1 MTKKEMYARM
11 HAEYQVA
18 KKEIEKDFAK
28 FIKDFVATNKRM
40 LKQVEDGIITKDA
53 YQVWYQQQV
62 LHSNWAKGMIDQ
74 LSSDL
79 TKADINA
86 MKVADDAIPSFMAES
101 ENLSK
106 YRIARMTGDDVS
118 FSLVNERAVKATMDR
133 NLLPVVDPERAM
145 KWNTRRVRSAI
156 TQGVIQGKS
165 MEDVAKNIQKVAGV
179 NDKIAMRDART
190 AINGA
195 ENAGTLDAYKEAE
208 ALGLKITKVWLAT
221 MDDVTRDSHV
231 QMDGEEVGIDE
242 KFSNDLEYP
251 CDPNGDPSEVY
262 NCRCTMITKID
273 GEEIDMSGRINKTKM
288 SYKEWKDA
296 HKRQN
301 R

>member
-40 LKQVEDGIITKDA
+40 LKQVEDGIITRDA

-62 LHSNWAKGMIDQ
+62 LHSNWAKGMINQ
-74 LSSDL
+74 LGADL

-86 MKVADDAIPSFMAES
+86 MQVADEAIPSLMAES
-101 ENLSK
+101 ENISK
-106 YRIARMTGDDVS
+106 YQIARMTGNDIS

-145 KWNTRRVRSAI
+145 KWNARRVRSAI

-208 ALGLKITKVWLAT
+208 GLGLKMTKVWLAT

-231 QMDGEEVGIDE
+231 EMDGEEVGIDE

-273 GEEIDMSGRINKTKM
+273 GEEIDMSGRINKTGM

-296 HKRQN
+296 HK
-301 R
+301 

>member
-11 HAEYQVA
+11 HAEYQLA

-106 YRIARMTGDDVS
+106 YRIARMTGDDIS

-208 ALGLKITKVWLAT
+208 ALGLKMTKVWLAT

-231 QMDGEEVGIDE
+231 EMDGEEVGIDE

-251 CDPNGDPSEVY
+251 CDPSGDPAEVY
-262 NCRCTMITKID
+262 NCRCTMVTKIN
-273 GEEIDMSGRINKTKM
+273 GEELDTSGRINKTGK

-296 HKRQN
+296 HK
-301 R
+301 